1 METVKRSENL
11 LKAILELDGIT
22 TAQLVQ
28 DVHNSPAVTLLD
40 YNDEESLT
48 YCVMTGL
55 LWSTLGKYISRREE
69 QAGKGRA
76 DLVYEPI
83 LNGTTPLIL
92 IEFKYDGSAE
102 EAIAQIKKQEY
113 FKRYTRQYRDIIIVG
128 INYSTKTKDHQCLI
142 EKLD

>member
-1 METVKRSENL
+1 AT
-11 LKAILELDGIT
+11 II
-22 TAQLVQ
+22 Q
-28 DVHNSPAVTLLD
+28 DIHNSSAVSLLD

-55 LWSTLGKYISRREE
+55 LWATLDDYSCHRED
-69 QAGKGRA
+69 QAGKGRV

-83 LNGTTPLIL
+83 TRKHPLIL

-102 EAIAQIKKQEY
+102 DAIAQIKTQEY
-113 FKRYTRQYRDIIIVG
+113 FKRYTGQYRSIIIVG

-142 EKLD
+142 EKID

>member
-1 METVKRSENL
+1 
-11 LKAILELDGIT
+11 
-22 TAQLVQ
+22 
-28 DVHNSPAVTLLD
+28 
-40 YNDEESLT
+40 
-48 YCVMTGL
+48 MTGL
-55 LWSTLGKYISRREE
+55 LWSTLDDYSCHSED
-69 QAGKGRA
+69 QSGKGRV

-83 LNGTTPLIL
+83 TRRQPLIL

-113 FKRYTRQYRDIIIVG
+113 CKRYTGQFKNIIIVG